1 MKENSNPRKIL
12 KSFGLSVQIMKFHN
26 GSTSE
31 LVTDADLKFLIDNLA
46 EKTGENVKW
55 ENVIDKG
62 NDILFYYAKCYKP
75 KDGPLTYLS
84 VTLFE
89 NCSPEKLRDFYMD
102 KNNGVEVGRTIQKFP
117 LLIAREYVLGWR
129 LWEGED
135 KTFYCFIKVTAT

>member
-1 MKENSNPRKIL
+1 MCY
-12 KSFGLSVQIMKFHN
+12 LSVHYVYFC
-26 GSTSE
+26 STSE

-62 NDILFYYAKCYKP
+62 NDILFYYAKWYKP